1 MMDGVQAG
9 ESWCAFFGWC
19 SVLLRIFYASLFV
32 FLLCFFAFAFAFA
45 FCFLRRYPLYLLFFC
60 FPVSPFLFHIVHEG
74 SVLCLFVFFL
84 SFILYICSSK
94 KTKKGDGAF
103 FLFIYE
109 YEI

>member
-60 FPVSPFLFHIVHEG
+60 FPVSPFLFHIVYEG
-74 SVLCLFVFFL
+74 SVLCLFVFF
-84 SFILYICSSK
+84 SFLLFYIFVLPK

-103 FLFIYE
+103 FYIYL
-109 YEI
+109 